1 MGLIIIGLTLVGAVA
16 YLIFGPK
23 PEYPMTPEEEA
34 EDIELW
40 RGL

>member
-1 MGLIIIGLTLVGAVA
+1 MALIFVGVTIAAAVI

-23 PEYPMTPEEEA
+23 PEYPQTPEEEA
-34 EDIELW
+34 EDIEMW